1 MSYVSICSKPNT
13 ADLLTGSWPTNI
25 SLSLTRMCTANAV
38 HGSYCY
44 PLYRSE
50 TIAHNFLSRVEL
62 DHRLEVEWHAS
73 LVELWSSL
81 DGCCKL

>member
-1 MSYVSICSKPNT
+1 MFPYEQNQNI

-25 SLSLTRMCTANAV
+25 SLSLTRMCTADAV

-50 TIAHNFLSRVEL
+50 TIAITFIESRT
-62 DHRLEVEWHAS
+62 RS
-73 LVELWSSL
+73 PT
-81 DGCCKL
+81 GG